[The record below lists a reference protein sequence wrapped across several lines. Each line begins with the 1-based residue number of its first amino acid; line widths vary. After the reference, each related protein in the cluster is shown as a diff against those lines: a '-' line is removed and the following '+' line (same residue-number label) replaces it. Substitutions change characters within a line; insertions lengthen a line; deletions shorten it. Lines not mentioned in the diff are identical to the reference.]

1 LIRLITK
8 QFAQIVKD
16 TIDNITKTQQDSI
29 LKAAEVITN
38 SIINNGILYT
48 FGTGHSHC
56 VAEEIVYRAGGLAPV
71 DAILEL
77 SLTGTTEVT
86 KSEYTERLEGFAK
99 IIMDYRDL
107 TPKDVL
113 LVISNSGRNAVPV
126 EMAEEAKKRLIPV
139 IAITSLQHSKHTTS
153 RLSSGKKLYQVAD
166 IVIDNMAPLGD
177 ATIKLEGLNQ
187 PVAPISNISALFIV
201 HSICAQVVEN
211 MLQKGI
217 EPPVF
222 LSGNLDEGRKV
233 NEEYLEKY
241 KGRIRIW

>member
-1 LIRLITK
+1 LIAT
-8 QFAQIVKD
+8 QFAEIVKD
-16 TIDNITKTQQDSI
+16 TIDKVVKTQQDSI
-29 LKAAEVITN
+29 LKAADIITE
-38 SIINNGILYT
+38 SIINGGILYT

-71 DAILEL
+71 DAILEP

-107 TPKDVL
+107 SSKDVL
-113 LVISNSGRNAVPV
+113 LIISNSGRNAVPV
-126 EMAEEAKKRLIPV
+126 EMAEEAKKRSIPV

-153 RLSSGKKLYQVAD
+153 RLSTGKKLYQVAD

-201 HSICAQVVEN
+201 HSITGQVAEN
-211 MLQKGI
+211 MLRKGI
-217 EPPVF
+217 NPPVF
-222 LSGNLDEGRKV
+222 LSGNLDEGREV
-233 NEEYLEKY
+233 NKKYLEKY
-241 KGRIRIW
+241 KGKIRIW